1 MQDEYRR
8 HTVEDECRRHTAKGG
23 KTGWLGLI
31 IAILAIAALVGWF
44 VVDHALNGDY
54 KAMKSLLEMKVE
66 SAARYERA
74 MLAEDGAVTEGEVKA
89 VREAL
94 AEGMTTKQK
103 MELTIAAI
111 ACVDKGF
118 PEELAREMAMSM
130 FDIPIEQ
137 IWVEK
142 PSWSEVDA
150 LTLLNFIGAENFTAD
165 MYSHLYSMKVIKDG
179 SSVCDWI
186 AALPAAQ
193 LLKVYDGLMDG
204 WQGKPVF
211 ESLMVVRRSEA
222 ELESCLTELT
232 EQERWR
238 FLRIYGSHITD
249 ADEVLAFIRFVRR
262 MGVSLRLVYPQG
274 AAIDLKTAHCRIDN
288 GASGA
293 MPEGPFLVMTRTE
306 KREPYERL
314 DEPPVIGYEG
324 NASRGDAA
332 FTVTLDMDALEK
344 MPEELIPQT
353 MADCAAWVF
362 LDTEYVSYGYLI
374 GQREYT
380 PGSMVSVYV
389 PTYAAVDRVA
399 VYDARSGEC
408 CLILAWKMTLPPELP
423 GKNVDAQEYYSAQ
436 SDRAW
441 LTRQKEA
448 LLDQLAQHGFDL
460 QKLDPGA
467 YAD

>member
-1 MQDEYRR
+1 MQDEFRRHTVQDEYRR
-8 HTVEDECRRHTAKGG
+8 HTADGG

-31 IAILAIAALVGWF
+31 IAILAIAAVAGWF
-44 VVDHALNGDY
+44 VADNALNGDY
-54 KAMKSLLEMKVE
+54 KAMKSVLETKAE
-66 SAARYERA
+66 SADRYERA
-74 MLAEDGAVTEGEVKA
+74 MVDEDGEVTDGEVKA

-94 AEGMTTKQK
+94 AEGMKTRQK
-103 MELTIAAI
+103 MALTIAAI
-111 ACVDKGF
+111 ACIDKGF
-118 PEELAREMAMSM
+118 PEELAREMAMGM
-130 FDIPIEQ
+130 FDFTSEHV
-137 IWVEK
+137 WDNK
-142 PSWSEVDA
+142 LSWSEEDA

-211 ESLMVVRRSEA
+211 EALMAVRRSEV

-238 FLRIYGSHITD
+238 FLRIYGSRITD

-293 MPEGPFLVMTRTE
+293 MPEGLFLVMTRTE
-306 KREPYERL
+306 QREPYERL
-314 DEPPVIGYEG
+314 DEPPVIWYDG

-344 MPEELIPQT
+344 TPEELIPQT

-380 PGSMVSVYV
+380 PGSMASVYV
-389 PTYAAVDRVA
+389 PTYAAYDRVA

-408 CLILAWKMTLPPELP
+408 CLILARQTTPPPELP
-423 GKNVDAQEYYSAQ
+423 GKNVDAQEYYIAQ

-448 LLDQLAQHGFDL
+448 LLEQLAQHGFDL

-467 YAD
+467 FAD

>member
-1 MQDEYRR
+1 MQDEFRRHTVQDEYRR
-8 HTVEDECRRHTAKGG
+8 HTADSG
-23 KTGWLGLI
+23 KMGWLGPI

-44 VVDHALNGDY
+44 VADNALNGDY
-54 KAMKSLLEMKVE
+54 KAMKSVLETKDE
-66 SAARYERA
+66 SADRYVRA
-74 MLAEDGAVTEGEVKA
+74 MVDEDGEVTEGEVKA

-94 AEGMTTKQK
+94 AEGMKTKTK
-103 MELTIAAI
+103 MALTIAAI
-111 ACVDKGF
+111 ACIDKGF
-118 PEELAREMAMSM
+118 PEELAREMAMGM
-130 FDIPIEQ
+130 FDFTSEHV
-137 IWVEK
+137 WDEK
-142 PSWSEVDA
+142 LSWSEVDA

-165 MYSHLYSMKVIKDG
+165 MYSHLYLMKVIKDG

-186 AALPAAQ
+186 AALPVSQ

-211 ESLMVVRRSEA
+211 EALMAARRSEA

-232 EQERWR
+232 QQERWR
-238 FLRIYGSHITD
+238 FLRIYGSRITD

-274 AAIDLKTAHCRIDN
+274 AAIDLKTAHCRIDDW
-288 GASGA
+288 ASGA
-293 MPEGPFLVMTRTE
+293 MPEGLFLVMTRTE

-314 DEPPVIGYEG
+314 DGPPVRGYDG

-332 FTVTLDMDALEK
+332 FTVTLDMDVLSM

-362 LDTEYVSYGYLI
+362 LDTEYVSYSYL
-374 GQREYT
+374 GVSWEYT
-380 PGSMVSVYV
+380 PGFMMSVYV
-389 PTYAAVDRVA
+389 PRYAAEDRVA

-408 CLILAWKMTLPPELP
+408 CLILARQTTPPPKLP
-423 GKNVDAQEYYSAQ
+423 GENVDEQEYYSAQ

-448 LLDQLAQHGFDL
+448 LLEQLAQHGYDL

-467 YAD
+467 FAD